1 MRLFLEEGFENVT
14 IRKISH
20 HIEYSP
26 SSIYLYFKD
35 KNDIFYHLYED
46 AFEKLVAFQQQR
58 ELIAE
63 PLERLRKHGRI
74 YFDFALKYP
83 EYYDLMFIMRKPT
96 QHRSQEEVK
105 QTTYQ
110 MLDLLRNDV
119 QACLA
124 RNGNRQSDAEA
135 TTLAIWSAWHGLAAL
150 LVRRRL
156 QWMGTDQVNTL
167 IDKVLEMSLEG
178 VKVVINIDGNIPQVP
193 YYRRYYLSHLTPHGR
208 MEATMI
214 PPSFEYFRPTTLSEA
229 ISLLQ
234 KHGENAKILAG
245 GHSLIPM
252 MKLRLATPPMLIDI
266 NRLDGLSYIKESGG
280 FLRIGALTRE
290 SDLDA
295 SDLIRSKYP
304 IIADTAKVIAD
315 PLVRN
320 MATVGGNLAHAD
332 PANDHPATMV
342 ALGAEVVV
350 TGAKGERTIPIN
362 QFFTG
367 LFETAL
373 KQDEIL
379 TEIRVRT
386 PGGRTGGAY
395 FKLERKVGDF
405 AVAAVAVQL
414 TLDTSDKIEKVG
426 IGLTN
431 VGPTVIQAKEA
442 EELLRG
448 KKPDDDLMGKAGD
461 LAAKASQPSSD
472 LRGPAEYKRAMVK
485 TLTVRALNQAV
496 ERAKGGK

>member
-1 MRLFLEEGFENVT
+1 
-14 IRKISH
+14 
-20 HIEYSP
+20 
-26 SSIYLYFKD
+26 
-35 KNDIFYHLYED
+35 
-46 AFEKLVAFQQQR
+46 
-58 ELIAE
+58 
-63 PLERLRKHGRI
+63 
-74 YFDFALKYP
+74 
-83 EYYDLMFIMRKPT
+83 
-96 QHRSQEEVK
+96 
-105 QTTYQ
+105 
-110 MLDLLRNDV
+110 
-119 QACLA
+119 
-124 RNGNRQSDAEA
+124 
-135 TTLAIWSAWHGLAAL
+135 
-150 LVRRRL
+150 
-156 QWMGTDQVNTL
+156 
-167 IDKVLEMSLEG
+167 
-178 VKVVINIDGNIPQVP
+178 
-193 YYRRYYLSHLTPHGR
+193 
-208 MEATMI
+208 MI
-214 PPSFEYFRPTTLSEA
+214 PSPFEYFRPTTLSEA

-234 KHGENAKILAG
+234 QHGENAKILAG

-252 MKLRLATPPMLIDI
+252 IKLRLATPPMLIDI

-332 PANDHPATMV
+332 PANDHPATML
-342 ALGAEVVV
+342 ALGAEIVV

-379 TEIRVRT
+379 TEIRVPT

-442 EELLRG
+442 EEFLRG

-485 TLTVRALNQAV
+485 TLTVRALTRAL